1 MIKRILLISLI
12 LMTAC
17 GYQPI
22 YNKIILEYKF
32 YEIDL
37 QGDQTINNKIIN
49 TLKITQSNEVKLF
62 DKLSIKSSKNIQET
76 SKNSRGQVE
85 TYRSNFNVEVS
96 ITRDNRII
104 KKQNFNENF
113 SYDNKTSKFE
123 LIQYQIEV
131 ENIILNK
138 IINDLVLFLNSQ

>member
-1 MIKRILLISLI
+1 
-12 LMTAC
+12 MTAC

-49 TLKITQSNEVKLF
+49 TLKITQSNEVKFF
-62 DKLSIKSSKNIQET
+62 DKLTINSSKNIQET

-96 ITRDNRII
+96 IIRDNKII

>member
-1 MIKRILLISLI
+1 MIRKFLSISLI
-12 LMTAC
+12 LMASC
-17 GYQPI
+17 GYQPV
-22 YNKIILEYKF
+22 YNKVLLDYKF

-49 TLKITQSNEVKLF
+49 TLKITQSNEVKFF
-62 DKLSIKSSKNIQET
+62 DKLTINSSKNIQET

-96 ITRDNRII
+96 IIRDNKII

>member
-1 MIKRILLISLI
+1 MIRKFLSISLI
-12 LMTAC
+12 LIASC
-17 GYQPI
+17 GYQPV
-22 YNKIILEYKF
+22 YNKVLLDYKF

-49 TLKITQSNEVKLF
+49 TLKITQSNEVKFF
-62 DKLSIKSSKNIQET
+62 DKLTINSSKNIQET

-96 ITRDNRII
+96 IIRDNKII

>member
-1 MIKRILLISLI
+1 MIRKFLLISLI
-12 LMTAC
+12 LMAAC

-22 YNKIILEYKF
+22 YNKVLLDYKF
-32 YEIDL
+32 NEIDL
-37 QGDQTINNKIIN
+37 QGDQKINNKIIN
-49 TLKITQSNEVKLF
+49 TLNITQSDKVKFF
-62 DKLSIKSSKNIQET
+62 DKLTIKSSKNIQET

-123 LIQYQIEV
+123 LMQYQIEV
-131 ENIILNK
+131 ENIIINK
-138 IINDLVLFLNSQ
+138 IINDFALFLNS

>member
-12 LMTAC
+12 LMAAC
-17 GYQPI
+17 GYQPV
-22 YNKIILEYKF
+22 YNKVILDYKF
-32 YEIDL
+32 YGIDL
-37 QGDQTINNKIIN
+37 QGDQKINNKIIN
-49 TLKITQSNEVKLF
+49 TLNITQSDRVKF
-62 DKLSIKSSKNIQET
+62 FEKLTIKSSKNIQET

-104 KKQNFNENF
+104 KKQNFNESF

-123 LIQYQIEV
+123 LMQYQIEV
-131 ENIILNK
+131 ENIIINK
-138 IINDLVLFLNSQ
+138 IINDLAVFLNS